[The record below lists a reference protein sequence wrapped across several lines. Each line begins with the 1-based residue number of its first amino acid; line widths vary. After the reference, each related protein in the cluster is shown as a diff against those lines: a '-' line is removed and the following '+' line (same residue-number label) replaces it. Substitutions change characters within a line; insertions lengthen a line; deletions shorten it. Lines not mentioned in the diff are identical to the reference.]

1 MRRSDGSLAKD
12 GVALDYMR
20 VRGFPFGDD
29 VRKFLESHEV
39 NFVVEQNRDGQLRSL
54 LMLETGIHVEK
65 LESVRY
71 YGGFP
76 MSAHHVITGVKAK
89 LERAA

>member
-1 MRRSDGSLAKD
+1 M
-12 GVALDYMR
+12 DYLR
-20 VRGFPFGDD
+20 VRGFPFADD
-29 VRKFLESHEV
+29 VRAFLESHET
-39 NFVVEQNRDGQLRSL
+39 NFVVEQNRDAQLRSL
-54 LMLETGIHVEK
+54 IMLETGVSIEK

-89 LERAA
+89 LEKAA